1 MVYRSYPEGIN
12 LQSFTT
18 SGDSAAEVAGRA
30 RGLGRRGTG
39 DPGERFPMHTCLA
52 GGAGSPEKHVAS
64 EILIHSLSWFNRMV
78 YNPMNYR
85 YIRHKP

>member
-1 MVYRSYPEGIN
+1 MAYRSYPEGIN

-39 DPGERFPMHTCLA
+39 DPGERFHMHSYLE
-52 GGAGSPEKHVAS
+52 GGAGWPEKHVAS
-64 EILIHSLSWFNRMV
+64 DILTHSLSWFNYML
-78 YNPMNYR
+78 YNL
-85 YIRHKP
+85 KSL